1 MAQSILSAHVREEK
15 GKGAANK
22 LRRNKQIPAVLY
34 GPNTSPV
41 MLSVSEF
48 DLKTVLKSATGE
60 NIVLGLQIDTGKGSE
75 TKNVILKELQADP
88 IKPVYYHADFYEIS
102 MDRELTFNI
111 PIHLVNTPVG
121 VADGGILQHVKR
133 EVSVSCLPG
142 NLVDYLEVDVS
153 GLVIGGSIHVKD
165 VVFPEGIR
173 SLEDAETTLAVMNA
187 PAAVVEK
194 VEEEEVKEEEAKE
207 GEEAAAPAAEKASEK
222 PE

>member
-41 MLSVSEF
+41 MLSVNEF

-75 TKNVILKELQADP
+75 TKNVILKELQSDP
-88 IKPVYYHADFYEIS
+88 IKPIYYHADFYEIS

-111 PIHLVNTPVG
+111 PIHLINTPAG

-153 GLVIGGSIHVKD
+153 GLQIGGSIHVKE

-194 VEEEEVKEEEAKE
+194 VEEEVKEEEAKE
-207 GEEAAAPAAEKASEK
+207 GEEAAAPAEKASEK

>member
-41 MLSVSEF
+41 MLSVNEF

-75 TKNVILKELQADP
+75 TKNVILKELQSDP
-88 IKPVYYHADFYEIS
+88 IKPIYYHADFYEIS

-111 PIHLVNTPVG
+111 PIHLVNTPAG

-153 GLVIGGSIHVKD
+153 GLQIGGSIHVKE
-165 VVFPEGIR
+165 VLFPEGIR

-194 VEEEEVKEEEAKE
+194 VEEEVKEEEAKE
-207 GEEAAAPAAEKASEK
+207 GEEAAAPAEKPSEKAE
-222 PE
+222 

>member
-41 MLSVSEF
+41 MLSVNEF

-60 NIVLGLQIDTGKGSE
+60 NIVLGLQIDTGKGNE
-75 TKNVILKELQADP
+75 TKNVILKELQSDP
-88 IKPVYYHADFYEIS
+88 IKPIYYHADFYEIS

-111 PIHLVNTPVG
+111 PIHLINTPAG

-153 GLVIGGSIHVKD
+153 GLQIGGSIHVKE

-194 VEEEEVKEEEAKE
+194 VEEEVKEEETKE
-207 GEEAAAPAAEKASEK
+207 GEEAAAPAEKASEK
-222 PE
+222 AE

>member
-41 MLSVSEF
+41 MLSVNEF

-75 TKNVILKELQADP
+75 TKNVILKELQSDP
-88 IKPVYYHADFYEIS
+88 IKPIYYHADFYEIS

-111 PIHLVNTPVG
+111 PIHLVNTPAG

-153 GLVIGGSIHVKD
+153 GLQIGGSIHVKE
-165 VVFPEGIR
+165 VLFPEGIR

-194 VEEEEVKEEEAKE
+194 VEEEVKEEEAKE
-207 GEEAAAPAAEKASEK
+207 GEEAAAPAEKASEK
-222 PE
+222 AE

>member
-1 MAQSILSAHVREEK
+1 MAQTMLSARVREEK

-41 MLSVSEF
+41 MLSVSEP
-48 DLKTVLKSATGE
+48 DLRTVVKSATGE
-60 NIVLGLQIDTGKGSE
+60 NIVLGLQIDTGNGSE
-75 TKNVILKELQADP
+75 TKNVILKELQSDP

-102 MDRELTFNI
+102 MDRELTFDI

-121 VADGGILQHVKR
+121 VANGGILQHVKR

-142 NLVDYLEVDVS
+142 DLVDYLEVDVS
-153 GLVIGGSIHVKD
+153 GLDIGGSIHVKD
-165 VVFPEGIR
+165 VVFPKGIR
-173 SLEDAETTLAVMNA
+173 SLDDEEGTLAVLNA

-194 VEEEEVKEEEAKE
+194 AEEEVTEELKE
-207 GEEAAAPAAEKASEK
+207 GGEAAPPTEKASEGS
-222 PE
+222 E

>member
-41 MLSVSEF
+41 MLSVNEF

-60 NIVLGLQIDTGKGSE
+60 NIVLGLQIDTGKGNE
-75 TKNVILKELQADP
+75 TKNVILKELQSDP
-88 IKPVYYHADFYEIS
+88 IKPIYYHADFYEIS

-111 PIHLVNTPVG
+111 PIHLINTPAG

-153 GLVIGGSIHVKD
+153 GLQIGGSIHVKE
-165 VVFPEGIR
+165 VLFPEGIR

-194 VEEEEVKEEEAKE
+194 VEEEVKEEETKE
-207 GEEAAAPAAEKASEK
+207 GEEAAAPAEKASEK
-222 PE
+222 AE

>member
-41 MLSVSEF
+41 MLSVNEF

-60 NIVLGLQIDTGKGSE
+60 NIVLGLQIDTGKGNE
-75 TKNVILKELQADP
+75 TKNVILKELQSDP
-88 IKPVYYHADFYEIS
+88 IKPIYYHADFYEIS

-111 PIHLVNTPVG
+111 PIHLINTPAG

-153 GLVIGGSIHVKD
+153 GLQIGGSIHVKE

-194 VEEEEVKEEEAKE
+194 VEEEVKEEEAKE
-207 GEEAAAPAAEKASEK
+207 GEEAAAPAEKPSEKAE
-222 PE
+222 

>member
-22 LRRNKQIPAVLY
+22 LRRNKQIPAILY

-41 MLSVSEF
+41 MLSVNEF

-75 TKNVILKELQADP
+75 TKNVILKELQSDP
-88 IKPVYYHADFYEIS
+88 IKPIYYHADFYEIS

-111 PIHLVNTPVG
+111 PIHLVNTPAG

-153 GLVIGGSIHVKD
+153 GLQIGGSIHVKE
-165 VVFPEGIR
+165 VLFPEGIR

-194 VEEEEVKEEEAKE
+194 VEEEVKEEETKE
-207 GEEAAAPAAEKASEK
+207 GEEAAAPAEKASEK
-222 PE
+222 AE

>member
-41 MLSVSEF
+41 MLSVNEF

-60 NIVLGLQIDTGKGSE
+60 NIVLGLQIDTGKGNE
-75 TKNVILKELQADP
+75 TKNVILKELQSDP
-88 IKPVYYHADFYEIS
+88 IKPIYYHADFYEIS

-111 PIHLVNTPVG
+111 PIHLINTPAG

-153 GLVIGGSIHVKD
+153 GLQIGGSIHVKE

-194 VEEEEVKEEEAKE
+194 VEEEVKAEEAKE
-207 GEEAAAPAAEKASEK
+207 GEEAAAPAEKASEK
-222 PE
+222 AE

>member
-41 MLSVSEF
+41 MLSVNEF

-75 TKNVILKELQADP
+75 TKNVILKELQSDP
-88 IKPVYYHADFYEIS
+88 IKPIYYHADFYEIS

-111 PIHLVNTPVG
+111 PIHLVNTPAG

-153 GLVIGGSIHVKD
+153 GLEIGGSIHVKE

-194 VEEEEVKEEEAKE
+194 VEEEVKEEEAKE
-207 GEEAAAPAAEKASEK
+207 GEEAAAPAEKASEK
-222 PE
+222 AE

>member
-1 MAQSILSAHVREEK
+1 
-15 GKGAANK
+15 
-22 LRRNKQIPAVLY
+22 
-34 GPNTSPV
+34 

-75 TKNVILKELQADP
+75 TKNVILKELQLDP
-88 IKPVYYHADFYEIS
+88 IKPIYYHADFYEIS

-111 PIHLVNTPVG
+111 PIHLVNTPMG

-153 GLVIGGSIHVKD
+153 GLVIGGSIHVKE

-173 SLEDAETTLAVMNA
+173 SLEDGETTLAVMNA

-194 VEEEEVKEEEAKE
+194 VEEEEVKEEEVKE
-207 GEEAAAPAAEKASEK
+207 GEEAAAPAEKASEK
-222 PE
+222 AE

>member
-41 MLSVSEF
+41 MLSVNEF

-75 TKNVILKELQADP
+75 TKNVILKELQSDP
-88 IKPVYYHADFYEIS
+88 IKPIYYHADFYEIS

-153 GLVIGGSIHVKD
+153 GLQIGGSIHVKE

-194 VEEEEVKEEEAKE
+194 VEEEVKEEEAKE
-207 GEEAAAPAAEKASEK
+207 GEEAAAPAEKASEK
-222 PE
+222 EE